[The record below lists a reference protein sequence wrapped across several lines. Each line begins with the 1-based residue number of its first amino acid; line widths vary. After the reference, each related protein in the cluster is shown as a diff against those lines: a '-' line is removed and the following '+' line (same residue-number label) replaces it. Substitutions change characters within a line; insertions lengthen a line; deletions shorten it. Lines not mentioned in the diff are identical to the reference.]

1 MKEMIEY
8 VAKSLV
14 DDKDRVEVREVE
26 EEGGVTVLELRTAP
40 EELGKVIG
48 KGGKIAN
55 ALRILLSAAAA
66 KADKRAILKITE

>member
-1 MKEMIEY
+1 MKELIEY
-8 VAKSLV
+8 IAKSLV
-14 DDKDRVEVREVE
+14 DEKDKVEVSEIE

-48 KGGKIAN
+48 KRGKIAN
-55 ALRILLSAAAA
+55 ALRILLNAAAA

>member
-1 MKEMIEY
+1 MKELIDY

-26 EEGGVTVLELRTAP
+26 EEGGVTVLELLTAP
-40 EELGKVIG
+40 EDLGKVIG

-55 ALRILLSAAAA
+55 PLRILPNAATA
-66 KADKRAILKITE
+66 KAGKRAILKITE